1 MTGTS
6 VATANGVGSEGPPVT
21 GRSVGE
27 FWSVY
32 GVPFALLAVTIV
44 FAVSAKGF
52 LSSDNLI
59 NVFRQS
65 AVTAIA
71 AAGVTMVLV
80 SGAIDISQGAVM
92 AATGL
97 TAVSLVERSGVPDI
111 VAILIAL
118 ILAVL
123 MGAGNGLLAERLR
136 IPAFI
141 ATLGT
146 ALVIRGVAFVR
157 TEGRSIGFSTGN
169 GDVISWLGR
178 GYIGPIPAPIVVM
191 LIVYVG
197 ATAVMSRTV
206 WGLHTYSV
214 GSSEKA
220 SRIAGVRV
228 ARHRISIYAA
238 AGGLSGLAG
247 VVLAGRLGSAN
258 PGLATGAEF
267 DILTAAVLGGT
278 SIYGG
283 KGNVLRTFVGALFL
297 SVLTNGLIL
306 LKVPTFY
313 QPITVGIVLLAALS
327 IDRLRSDTT

>member
-1 MTGTS
+1 MSLGT
-6 VATANGVGSEGPPVT
+6 VATVDDASASEPPVT

-44 FAVSAKGF
+44 FGIAAKGF

-59 NVFRQS
+59 NIFRQS

-111 VAILIAL
+111 VAIVIAL
-118 ILAVL
+118 ALAVV

-146 ALVIRGVAFVR
+146 ALVIRGIAFVR
-157 TEGRSIGFSTGN
+157 TEGRSIGFSKGN
-169 GDVISWLGR
+169 GDLISWLGK
-178 GYIGPIPAPIVVM
+178 GYIGPIPTPIVVM
-191 LIVYVG
+191 LIVYAV
-197 ATAVMSRTV
+197 ATVVMSRTV

-228 ARHRISIYAA
+228 ARHRVSIYAA

-283 KGNVLRTFVGALFL
+283 KGNVVRTFVGALFL

-327 IDRLRSDTT
+327 IDRLRSENS